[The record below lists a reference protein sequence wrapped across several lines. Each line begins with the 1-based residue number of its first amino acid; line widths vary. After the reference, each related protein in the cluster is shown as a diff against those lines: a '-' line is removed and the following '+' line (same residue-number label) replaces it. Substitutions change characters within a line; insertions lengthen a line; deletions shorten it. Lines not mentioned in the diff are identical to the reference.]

1 MPSAKTTKFALLD
14 TAIYCSSA
22 VLHELLRGARTVTE
36 RKFVLELSRRCQV
49 LTPTEQQ
56 WLKAAEILH
65 RLRRREYYEAAKLR
79 ELAFDVL
86 IALSARSI
94 GASVITTNHADF
106 PAIQREFEV
115 KLPEDFPKHSPL
127 AARNTAVVQ
136 LKLFIDPARS
146 VLPSTL

>member
-14 TAIYCSSA
+14 TAIYIENFRSGRFTFRLLQAPFIIRCSSV
-22 VLHELLRGARTVTE
+22 VLHELLRGARTATE
-36 RKFVLELSRRCQV
+36 RKFVFELSRQCQV

-56 WLKAAEILH
+56 WLKAAEILN
-65 RLRRREYYEAAKLR
+65 RLRRREHYEAAKVR

-106 PAIQREFEV
+106 QTIQREVPFH
-115 KLPEDFPKHSPL
+115 LLCWD
-127 AARNTAVVQ
+127 
-136 LKLFIDPARS
+136 
-146 VLPSTL
+146 